1 MALEI
6 VHYGDPILRKV
17 CKPVEDFSI
26 LSPLLNDM
34 FDTMYE
40 ANGIGLAANQVG
52 VDLNLFIIDISDIE
66 SEGES
71 IHIFINGKIIDSGG
85 ESWFEEGCLFIEF
98 KYQDESG
105 KKHKQKIDG
114 LLARAIQHEMD
125 HLNGIFILD
134 RVSSA
139 VKMGVQKE
147 LKMIKKGAV
156 TRTKDRKAFVL

>member
-71 IHIFINGKIIDSGG
+71 IHIFINGKIIDS
-85 ESWFEEGCLFIEF
+85 
-98 KYQDESG
+98 
-105 KKHKQKIDG
+105 
-114 LLARAIQHEMD
+114 A
-125 HLNGIFILD
+125 
-134 RVSSA
+134 SSA
-139 VKMGVQKE
+139 GY
-147 LKMIKKGAV
+147 
-156 TRTKDRKAFVL
+156 TT